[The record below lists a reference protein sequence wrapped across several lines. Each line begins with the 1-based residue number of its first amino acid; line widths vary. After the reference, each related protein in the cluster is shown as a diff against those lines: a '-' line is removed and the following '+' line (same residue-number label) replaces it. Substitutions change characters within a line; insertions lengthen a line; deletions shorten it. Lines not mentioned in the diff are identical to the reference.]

1 MVHKPSALAAF
12 AVAVGLGGAAQADML
27 AGGPVYGGPASISGT
42 VTCRVFNFGV
52 FPVSIAVR
60 QIFNNAGGVA
70 TLNSDSCGASL
81 ASTKSCQFS
90 APITGNFAFS
100 CRIFESGNDGN
111 VSGVAEIQA
120 PNHSVLNTVPL
131 QR

>member
-1 MVHKPSALAAF
+1 MMHKPLALAAF
-12 AVAVGLGGAAQADML
+12 AAAVGLGGSAQAEML
-27 AGGPVYGGPASISGT
+27 SGGPVYGGPASISGT
-42 VTCRVFNFGV
+42 VTCRVFNFGA
-52 FPVSIAVR
+52 FPVTISLR
-60 QIFNNAGGVA
+60 QIWNNAGGLA
-70 TLNSDSCGASL
+70 ALNSDSCGVSL
-81 ASTKSCQFS
+81 GVTKTCQFS

-100 CRIFESGNDGN
+100 CRIFERGDDGN

>member
-1 MVHKPSALAAF
+1 MMHKPLAIAAF
-12 AVAVGLGGAAQADML
+12 AAAVGLGAAAQADML
-27 AGGPVYGGPASISGT
+27 SGGPVYGGPASVSGT

-52 FPVSIAVR
+52 FPVTIGLR
-60 QIFNNAGGVA
+60 QIFNNAGGLA
-70 TLNSDSCGASL
+70 ALNSDSCGVSL
-81 ASTKSCQFS
+81 ASTKTCQFS